1 MIDIKKRSKL
11 INFRGE
17 NFCIKI
23 FLIYGRCS
31 YFTELRGKIEPIEL
45 RNQSTNKTLIQN

>member
-11 INFRGE
+11 INLSGE

-23 FLIYGRCS
+23 FFIYGCCL
-31 YFTELRGKIEPIEL
+31 YFTELRGKIELIEL
-45 RNQSTNKTLIQN
+45 RN

>member
-11 INFRGE
+11 MNFCGE

-23 FLIYGRCS
+23 FLIYGCS